1 MLDEMKQNANE
12 LQEYKKELI
21 KKEIYGDDTKE
32 KTKEGEHFLNKM
44 RKDVYGKED
53 KVTDLGDRVARNMH
67 YYSKRDDGSNS
78 YRR

>member
-1 MLDEMKQNANE
+1 
-12 LQEYKKELI
+12 
-21 KKEIYGDDTKE
+21 
-32 KTKEGEHFLNKM
+32 M